1 MTINSVEL
9 ALLELDGRLLVTA
22 IFKSL
27 FMTSWERSGGQ
38 EMRNSTLELQQKK
51 NMIYLPVTNDKKK
64 MISWINFPP

>member
-1 MTINSVEL
+1 MTINSVEIT

-38 EMRNSTLELQQKK
+38 EMRNSTLELQQQK
-51 NMIYLPVTNDKKK
+51 I
-64 MISWINFPP
+64 